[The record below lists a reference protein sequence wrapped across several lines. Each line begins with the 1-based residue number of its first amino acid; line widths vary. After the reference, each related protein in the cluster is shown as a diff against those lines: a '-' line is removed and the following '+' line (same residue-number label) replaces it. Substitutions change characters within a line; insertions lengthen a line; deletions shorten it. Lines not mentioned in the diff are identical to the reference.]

1 MINNF
6 IIWVELENEYL
17 TYNYETKTFGESI
30 TIPIKVNSF
39 YLPKSYE
46 IKKKDM
52 RDDMTPDQYKEF
64 LKHQM
69 GLYSQDLIKDVKE
82 ILDFDLLKINFDYF
96 ASGKMKNKDVN
107 VYRSHYNNVR
117 RFLKQLLKDKDTKK
131 YKYEHFDDV
140 YYSEYNWFKQCY
152 NAGLIYLKEKDTK
165 YFNTFGYDFK
175 MSYPTDMASIGFQ
188 IPTKQGKEIFI
199 KELPANM
206 KYIKYGIY
214 RVKIESD
221 DDNFKKVF
229 MFSNNNSYT
238 HYSLKLALKL
248 AKKFRVYIKLI
259 HDGSPNAYVY
269 ERTDLIGGNKL
280 FGNWYYRLVDMKR
293 YLPTNGIVKLLSS
306 SAWGHINQLKTI
318 TKNTDELKAF
328 MEEGNTIGTDDS
340 DSDYVIVNWTPK
352 RDTVLYELVKRDKPV
367 YDLPI
372 RLLPFITSFS
382 RAKMGN
388 LINKYD
394 LYDKVIRI
402 QTDSITF
409 SEVFTEKIDGF
420 NLDSK
425 ISGNIHFKSV
435 NNYWHLEEVE
445 PLDSP

>member
-17 TYNYETKTFGESI
+17 TYNYETKQYSESHKLPTKI
-30 TIPIKVNSF
+30 NSF
-39 YLPKSYE
+39 YLPKVYE
-46 IKKKDM
+46 IKKKDK

-64 LKHQM
+64 LKVQ
-69 GLYSQDLIKDVKE
+69 LNAYSNNLIKDANE
-82 ILDFDLLKINFDYF
+82 ILNFDLLKLNFDYF
-96 ASGKMKNKDVN
+96 YQGKDNKG
-107 VYRSHYNNVR
+107 YRTHYNNVR

-131 YKYEHFDDV
+131 YKYDGFDDV
-140 YYSEYNWFKQCY
+140 FYNEYSWFKKCY
-152 NAGLIYLKEKDTK
+152 NSGLIYLKEKNTS
-165 YFNTFGYDFK
+165 YYNTFGYDFK
-175 MSYPTDMASIGFQ
+175 MSYPTDMSSIAFQ

-199 KELPANM
+199 KELPSNM

-221 DDNFKKVF
+221 DENFKKVF
-229 MFSNNNSYT
+229 MFSSDNCYT
-238 HYSLKLALKL
+238 HYSLKFALKIS
-248 AKKFRVYIKLI
+248 KKFKANINLI

-269 ERTDLIGGNKL
+269 ERIDLIGGNKL
-280 FGNWYYRLVDMKR
+280 FGNWYYRLVDMKN

-306 SAWGHINQLKTI
+306 SAWGHINQLKT
-318 TKNTDELKAF
+318 TVKNTDELKAF

-340 DSDYVIVNWTPK
+340 DSDYIIVNWKPK
-352 RDTVLYELVKRDKPV
+352 RDTILYELVKRDKPV

-388 LINKYD
+388 LIDKYD

-409 SEVFTEKIDGF
+409 SEQFTEKIDGF
-420 NLDSK
+420 NYDSK

-435 NNYWHLEEVE
+435 NNYWHIEEVE
-445 PLDSP
+445 LLDSP

>member
-1 MINNF
+1 MVNNF
-6 IIWVELENEYL
+6 IIWVELQNEYL
-17 TYNYETKTFGESI
+17 TYNYETKQFGESI
-30 TIPIKVNSF
+30 TIPTKINSF

-46 IKKKDM
+46 IKKKD
-52 RDDMTPDQYKEF
+52 RSDDMTPENYIKF
-64 LKHQM
+64 LKSQIIS
-69 GLYSQDLIKDVKE
+69 YSEHLIKDVKE

-96 ASGKMKNKDVN
+96 AQGKMKNKDVQL
-107 VYRSHYNNVR
+107 YRSHYNNVR
-117 RFLKQLLKDKDTKK
+117 RFLKQLLKDKDTNK

-188 IPTKQGKEIFI
+188 IPTKKGKEIII
-199 KELPANM
+199 KEFPTNL

-214 RVKIESD
+214 RVRIESD
-221 DDNFKKVF
+221 DEKFKQVF
-229 MFSNNNSYT
+229 MFSDNNSYT
-238 HYSLKLALKL
+238 HYSLKFALKMS
-248 AKKFRVYIKLI
+248 KKFNINIKLI

-269 ERTDLIGGNKL
+269 ERTDLISGNKL
-280 FGNWYYRLVDMKR
+280 FGNWYYRLVDMKGC
-293 YLPTNGIVKLLSS
+293 LPSNGIVKLLSS

-318 TKNTDELKAF
+318 TKNTNELKTF
-328 MEEGNTIGTDDS
+328 MEEGNTIGTEQA

-367 YDLPI
+367 YDMPI

-382 RAKMGN
+382 RSKMGN
-388 LINKYD
+388 LIDKYN
-394 LYDKVIRI
+394 LFDKVIRI

-409 SEVFTEKIDGF
+409 SEQFNEKIDGF
-420 NLDSK
+420 NYDSK
-425 ISGNIHFKSV
+425 ISGNIHFKSL
-435 NNYWHLEEVE
+435 NNYWHFEEEE
-445 PLDSP
+445 PLNSA